1 MLALLSSI
9 EPDPVMLPVTFLIV
23 ALLMLI
29 EPEPGM
35 PMSLCAVVRL
45 FISML
50 PLPTTPIDDSL
61 HIMLLI
67 EMSPLPVIFSF
78 SLSVS
83 MPSFALKLP
92 EPRTDTPLMFGEVT
106 YTLTSLRGFLL
117 DVQRVVL
124 AVYIHPFNVFF
135 ISRYFYGSFVPLYEI
150 DVVASFNADVG
161 KVVHVYVSLYII
173 FTVLYGI
180 LRLAC
185 L

>member
-92 EPRTDTPLMFGEVT
+92 EPRTDTPLMLGEVT
-106 YTLTSLRGFLL
+106 YTLTSLRGFLSSDISDML
-117 DVQRVVL
+117 FDSSLMCSVL
-124 AVYIHPFNVFF
+124 
-135 ISRYFYGSFVPLYEI
+135 SL
-150 DVVASFNADVG
+150 
-161 KVVHVYVSLYII
+161 LYIFI
-173 FTVLYGI
+173 RFMSSSFPDTFTEVLFP
-180 LRLAC
+180 C
-185 L
+185 MK

>member
-1 MLALLSSI
+1 
-9 EPDPVMLPVTFLIV
+9 
-23 ALLMLI
+23 MLI

-83 MPSFALKLP
+83 ML
-92 EPRTDTPLMFGEVT
+92 
-106 YTLTSLRGFLL
+106 SLR
-117 DVQRVVL
+117 
-124 AVYIHPFNVFF
+124 
-135 ISRYFYGSFVPLYEI
+135 
-150 DVVASFNADVG
+150 
-161 KVVHVYVSLYII
+161 
-173 FTVLYGI
+173 
-180 LRLAC
+180 
-185 L
+185 